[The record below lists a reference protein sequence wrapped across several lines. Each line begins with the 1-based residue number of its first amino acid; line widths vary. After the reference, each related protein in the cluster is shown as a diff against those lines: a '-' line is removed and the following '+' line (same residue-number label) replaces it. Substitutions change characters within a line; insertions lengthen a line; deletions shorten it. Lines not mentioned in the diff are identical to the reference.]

1 MIWESKKI
9 FILSSHWFSFSSFV
23 WTEETQLDDIYPVVA
38 SVDLPITIQKK
49 NRSTVIMVHHHR
61 HHHHHNGAATALLLQ
76 QRSQQM
82 QQQAQ
87 QQLTLAPNQSVLF
100 ESRYEYP
107 TMDFST
113 DGVSHL
119 ALTQYTSVRIQDIEQ
134 LLSEL
139 NVILKQHNESCKSY
153 DTITITLFVIAIL
166 LALPTFGLSVI
177 LLIGIAMIPAMKQQ
191 KLMSNLEQV
200 IKPQVR
206 SLIQRAN
213 ERVLQGGESGTEW
226 VVSYVPYLQ
235 INAMAMN
242 GASRLSSGMAV
253 VLRLIRTIPQQQQIM
268 PQQQQMMMQQQV
280 YGQEQVPNMPP
291 MMAQPGVNPQ
301 YYTSEQVP
309 PVTMGYQSTNDE
321 MK

>member
-1 MIWESKKI
+1 M
-9 FILSSHWFSFSSFV
+9 
-23 WTEETQLDDIYPVVA
+23 EEEDAITLLVFNKGRYPI
-38 SVDLPITIQKK
+38 DLPITIQK
-49 NRSTVIMVHHHR
+49 NSSTIMVHHHR
-61 HHHHHNGAATALLLQ
+61 HHHHHHNGQATALLLQ

-100 ESRYEYP
+100 ESRYQYP
-107 TMDFST
+107 SIDLST

-139 NVILKQHNESCKSY
+139 NVILKQHHESCQSY

-166 LALPTFGLSVI
+166 LALPTFGLSVM
-177 LLIGIAMIPAMKQQ
+177 LLIGIALIPAMKQQ
-191 KLMSNLEQV
+191 KLMANLEHV

-206 SLIQRAN
+206 ALIQRAN

-235 INAMAMN
+235 LNAMAVN
-242 GASRLSSGMAV
+242 GASRLSSGMAI
-253 VLRLIRTIPQQQQIM
+253 VLRLIRTIPQQQQQIM
-268 PQQQQMMMQQQV
+268 PQQVYTGQMMQQV
-280 YGQEQVPNMPP
+280 YNEQQQQIPNMPP
-291 MMAQPGVNPQ
+291 MMMAQPGVNPQ
-301 YYTSEQVP
+301 YYTSEQVT
-309 PVTMGYQSTNDE
+309 TMGYQSTNDE